1 MEETGMRATEW
12 QFRDHDNDP
21 AIFELKILWPVL
33 WYQGDCQIINL
44 RQHCK
49 RVSDGIQHV
58 WRFLIELPSHM
69 VVNDVQH
76 MYPGSVFNTS
86 DLYILPSKKSARSPS
101 DLRRNLLSAR
111 QMWTRE
117 WIWWS
122 KPAERVVNI
131 TYCHD
136 SWVWQGI
143 HEDIV
148 ERRLLHGKNEELIL
162 VADDTVQGCTSFSCF
177 GPIVSTW
184 HAYPRFSGSWEQ
196 LHHLAPSSRL
206 ILFELGDNISANQ
219 SLSAGE
225 TLTSAYWMRKL
236 QGVASRFGIQCA
248 NDILFCIAE

>member
-1 MEETGMRATEW
+1 
-12 QFRDHDNDP
+12 
-21 AIFELKILWPVL
+21 
-33 WYQGDCQIINL
+33 
-44 RQHCK
+44 
-49 RVSDGIQHV
+49 
-58 WRFLIELPSHM
+58 M

-184 HAYPRFSGSWEQ
+184 HADTSSRFAGNWEQ

-206 ILFELGDNISANQ
+206 ILLRKSLLSKPERWWKSYFGVLDEETTRSCIKVRRSEVQMISIRTQYSELNAVLARLFE
-219 SLSAGE
+219 
-225 TLTSAYWMRKL
+225 M
-236 QGVASRFGIQCA
+236 
-248 NDILFCIAE
+248 ILFCIAE